1 MEGECFAFLCSLQG
15 ALVDIFLL
23 RKGKFLF
30 FVVKMFVLCAAWCR
44 CDQRLMIPENAL
56 VIKIKII
63 VADIL
68 HLVALSK
75 GVVKSRIQ
83 MIIYAADFDDIPG
96 VAVFDPL
103 IRIVSADC
111 DDAPDTKL
119 IEKDFDRLG
128 DSLTDTHSLSE
139 WSYDLVR
146 IWFLEF
152 IVADVFANKI
162 VDIFFLF
169 PFGQVFGRPHELVY
183 PCGHCLLVFFD
194 LTFFEE
200 IFRDKDDIR

>member
-1 MEGECFAFLCSLQG
+1 
-15 ALVDIFLL
+15 
-23 RKGKFLF
+23 
-30 FVVKMFVLCAAWCR
+30 MFVICAVWCR
-44 CDQRLMIPENAL
+44 CDQRLMIPENTL
-56 VIKIKII
+56 IVKIKVI

-96 VAVFDPL
+96 VAVFNPL

-128 DSLTDTHSLSE
+128 DSLTDTHSLS
-139 WSYDLVR
+139 SGPMISLR

-152 IVADVFANKI
+152 IVADVFADKI

-169 PFGQVFGRPHELVY
+169 PFGQVLAGRTSLSTRAVIAFW
-183 PCGHCLLVFFD
+183 CSLILL
-194 LTFFEE
+194 
-200 IFRDKDDIR
+200 FRRDIPG